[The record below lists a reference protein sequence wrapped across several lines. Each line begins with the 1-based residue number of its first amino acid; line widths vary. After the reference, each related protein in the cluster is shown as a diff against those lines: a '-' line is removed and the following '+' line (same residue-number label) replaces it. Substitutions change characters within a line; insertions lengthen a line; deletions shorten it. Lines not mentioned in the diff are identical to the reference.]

1 MAAIKIK
8 LAVDR
13 SRNRVVFA
21 DAGSD
26 FVDVL
31 LSFLT
36 LPLSA
41 LQSGAPGVPSPGCL
55 SNLCG
60 SVDRLRDSG
69 LLKVEACHGM
79 LLTPAHNDVFQ
90 DCKSASKY
98 CNKAPIGSC
107 KCCLVMA
114 RVFHVYNYEQVA
126 RKETFVRGTGRFV
139 ISDDMTIKP
148 ASTGVIQSLPQAFGS
163 NGIAHGFEE
172 LEVTVSWLTVSSML
186 KAFLSSDTVLSDAF
200 LTNEPDGKAAHA
212 TAKPSIDRKIPP
224 SDQDSAGSFPESKI
238 KIFYDTYKK
247 KVMYAECNREFV
259 DLLMGF
265 LTYPAS
271 CVIKHTGAVTCHLGR
286 CFTNLYSSVV
296 DLANAGC
303 FTGGLPGVMLL
314 DPSIMPFDILSNI
327 LSDRCRPLDCRCR
340 KDTMPELA
348 RYCFHPEIVEDRK
361 YVVGDD
367 LLIHQATAMSVM
379 KYWSGRNK
387 AMVLETD
394 ITVGK
399 QEAVALLRAALIT
412 SKNALTEVFIDRLEA
427 QSVPGG
433 RIITVEVA
441 RSDTIATVK
450 GRIKDRVSIPEG
462 FRHELVYGSRYLKD
476 SRTVADYNLG
486 RECTITNEF
495 FNK

>member
-1 MAAIKIK
+1 MAGIKIK

-26 FVDVL
+26 FVDVF

-41 LQSGAPGVPSPGCL
+41 LQSCAASPGCL
-55 SNLCG
+55 SNLCD
-60 SVDRLRDSG
+60 SVDRLRNSR

-79 LLTPAHNDVFQ
+79 LLTPAHDDEFQ
-90 DCKSASKY
+90 GCKSAKKY
-98 CNKAPIGSC
+98 CNKALDTAC
-107 KCCLVMA
+107 KCCLVTA
-114 RVFHVYNYEQVA
+114 RVLHVYDCEQVVGIKEMFA
-126 RKETFVRGTGRFV
+126 RRTRRFV
-139 ISDDMTIKP
+139 ISEDMTIKP
-148 ASTGVIQSLPQAFGS
+148 ASTRIIQSLPQAFGS

-172 LEVTVSWLTVSSML
+172 LKVTVSFML
-186 KAFLSSDTVLSDAF
+186 KAFLLSDTVLSDAF
-200 LTNEPDGKAAHA
+200 LSNEHDGKTAHA
-212 TAKPSIDRKIPP
+212 TAKPSIHQKIPP

-238 KIFYDTYKK
+238 KIFYDTYKN

-265 LTYPAS
+265 LTYPVS
-271 CVIKHTGAVTCHLGR
+271 CVIKHTGAGTCHLGR
-286 CFTNLYSSVV
+286 CFDNMYSSVSN
-296 DLANAGC
+296 LANAGH
-303 FTGGLPGVMLL
+303 FTGGLPSVMLQ
-314 DPSIMPFDILSNI
+314 DPSIMPFDVLSNI
-327 LSDRCRPLDCRCR
+327 MSDRCRALDCRCR

-348 RYCFHPEIVEDRK
+348 CYCFHPEIVKARR

-387 AMVLETD
+387 ASVLEMD
-394 ITVGK
+394 ITIGK
-399 QEAVALLRAALIT
+399 LEAVTLLRTALT
-412 SKNALTEVFIDRLEA
+412 SKTALTKVFINKLEK
-427 QSVPGG
+427 QKMQIFVKVRQGKT
-433 RIITVEVA
+433 ITVVVA

-450 GRIKDRVSIPEG
+450 SSIKDRVSIPAG
-462 FRHELVYGSRYLKD
+462 CRHELVYGGIYLKD
-476 SRTVADYNLG
+476 SCTVADYYLH
-486 RECTITNEF
+486 RECTITSEF